1 MTRFAFMFL
10 CLLTVSCGADAPA
23 DSPETTTTTTAP
35 TTSPVPASAPK
46 TLAPEVEMT
55 EEDIVAAVRK
65 VYEETELALKAGAMQ
80 KDSFSYLCDQQ
91 EGALVLYR
99 TGSTIRLA
107 THWTV
112 FGDHAGESERI
123 YFKEEAPVFYFKET
137 SSWTFGGPGQE
148 MEDGSLMPTT
158 IDKLK
163 EDRLY
168 IHKGEVVRALTK
180 AYEIKS
186 WEDDVDPATIPN
198 KPNPGAELPSWTYA
212 LLTSLTKDD
221 KLNCEELEDLTY

>member
-1 MTRFAFMFL
+1 M
-10 CLLTVSCGADAPA
+10 VSCVAESSTG
-23 DSPETTTTTTAP
+23 SPEATTTSTAP
-35 TTSPVPASAPK
+35 TTSPAPASAP
-46 TLAPEVEMT
+46 TTPAPEVEMT

-65 VYEETELALKAGAMQ
+65 VYEETELAMKAGTMQ

-99 TGSTIRLA
+99 TGNAIRLA

-158 IDKLK
+158 IDKLR

-186 WEDDVDPATIPN
+186 WEDDIDPSTIPN
-198 KPNPGAELPSWTYA
+198 KADPGAGLPDWTYS
-212 LLTSLTKDD
+212 LLTALTKDD
-221 KLNCEELEDLTY
+221 KLDCEELEAISY